1 MRTRAMALRI
11 LNQIRHDKRTVALIL
26 IGPIIIL
33 TLLYFVLN
41 QDDYTTYKIGV
52 VNGSKTFVNA
62 LNDND
67 DYNIEA
73 TRIKE
78 SDMASVVRDQ
88 KYIATVKIDGTRI
101 KVDIDGTN
109 ASSAKKIQAAI
120 LTAALK
126 DVRHKAESKIND
138 IKDKLSDLPSQITSE
153 MPSISIQKEPSID
166 ANYIYGTKNGSIFD
180 NYGAPL
186 VGIIIFFLVF
196 LIAGINF
203 LGERSSGT
211 LEKLLSTPIRRHE
224 IILGYTLGFSVL
236 AILQS
241 VLITWFTV
249 YILKL
254 PMEGSI
260 WYVLLINLLTAI
272 CALTLGML
280 LSTLANSE
288 FQMMQFIPLV
298 ILPQVFFCGLF
309 TLSGGWKMVEYIIPL
324 HYTADAL
331 SEVMVRGYGI
341 GAIWVDLLVLV
352 GLCILFMAGNSRLL
366 RKMRAI

>member
-1 MRTRAMALRI
+1 MRIRAMTFRI

-26 IGPIIIL
+26 IGPIVIL

-52 VNGSKTFVNA
+52 VNGSKTFVSA
-62 LNDND
+62 LDDNK
-67 DYNIEA
+67 DYNIK
-73 TRIKE
+73 TTKIKE
-78 SDMASVVRDQ
+78 SQMSTAVKDQ
-88 KYIATVKIDGTRI
+88 KYIATVKIDGSDI

-109 ASSAKKIQAAI
+109 ASAAKKIQAVI

-126 DVRHKAESKIND
+126 DIRHKAAGKISD
-138 IKDKLSDLPSQITSE
+138 IKDKLSELPSQATSDL
-153 MPSISIQKEPSID
+153 PSISIQKEPKID
-166 ANYIYGTKNGSIFD
+166 ANYIYGTKDGSIFD

-224 IILGYTLGFSVL
+224 IILGYTFGFSVL
-236 AILQS
+236 AVLQS
-241 VLITWFTV
+241 VIITWFTV

-309 TLSGGWKMVEYIIPL
+309 TLSGGWKLVEYIIPL

-341 GAIWVDLLVLV
+341 ETIWVDLLVLA
-352 GLCILFMAGNSRLL
+352 GLCVLFMAGNSRLL
-366 RKMRAI
+366 KKMRAI